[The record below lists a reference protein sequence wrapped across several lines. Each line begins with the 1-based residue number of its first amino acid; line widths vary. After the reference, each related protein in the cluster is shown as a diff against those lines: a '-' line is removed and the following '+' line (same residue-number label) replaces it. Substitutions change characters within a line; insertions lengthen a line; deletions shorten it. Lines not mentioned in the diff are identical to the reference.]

1 MGALDQV
8 LAGRPFWDVDITSV
22 WFVIGMAVATAGT
35 AFATVWFWNRPT
47 LQRTRRICTLLF
59 TQLMVTFTI
68 LAAVNAQMYFY
79 STLSDLMHIADG
91 PSVPD
96 VSVSTVKVK
105 HLDPKPAVPF
115 SDDDGKGLPFMVT
128 KPPLTDQPR
137 RPHPPRRGADP
148 KHGVLVNTSIQ
159 GPRTGYKLNTFV
171 YLPAAYFT
179 PDNARTR
186 FPVIQLTSGFPGTP
200 DTWLRRMKVHQ
211 MLAGLMESGR
221 MPPAI
226 VVIAAQNPIEGRDSE
241 CVDAPGGARAD
252 TYLGQ
257 DVPDAITANFR
268 TAPAPAGWGL
278 LGYSTGGF
286 CSANLALRHPD
297 RYTAAAS
304 LSGYFKAITDMTT
317 GDLYRGDEGL
327 RRANSPQYT
336 IDNPRRA
343 PVRMYLFAAKGEG
356 KTVREAREFARK
368 FRPTDTVK
376 VQIESSGGHNFG
388 TWARG
393 LPAAF
398 EWLGREL
405 AAATA
410 QQGEV
415 RGPAFTGGR
424 PLH

>member
-1 MGALDQV
+1 M
-8 LAGRPFWDVDITSV
+8 LAGRPFWDVDITSM
-22 WFVIGMAVATAGT
+22 WFVIGMALATAGT
-35 AFATVWFWNRPT
+35 AFATIWFWNRPT

-91 PSVPD
+91 PPVPD

-105 HLDPKPAVPF
+105 HLDPRPAVPF
-115 SDDDGKGLPFMVT
+115 SDDHGKGLPFMVT

-137 RPHPPRRGADP
+137 TPKPRRSGADP

-159 GPRTGYKLNTFV
+159 GARTGYKLDTFV
-171 YLPAAYFT
+171 YLPAAYFNAE
-179 PDNARTR
+179 NARAR

-211 MLAGLMESGR
+211 MLAGLMETGK
-221 MPPAI
+221 MPPTI
-226 VVIAAQNPIEGRDSE
+226 VVIAAQNPIAGRDSE

-257 DVPDAITANFR
+257 DVPDAIAANFR

-286 CSANLALRHPD
+286 CSVNLALRHPD

-304 LSGYFKAITDMTT
+304 LSGYFKAITDVTT
-317 GDLYRGDEGL
+317 GDLYRGDDAL
-327 RRANSPQYT
+327 RRANSPLHT
-336 IDNPRRA
+336 VDDVRRP

-368 FRPTDTVK
+368 LRPTDSVK

-393 LPAAF
+393 LPGAF

-405 AAATA
+405 ATGPG
-410 QQGEV
+410 GEV
-415 RGPAFTGGR
+415 RGPAFSGGR